1 MTGFEMAGRI
11 WSSYLTDNTTLNLY
25 VGVSSSLPG
34 NVIGGALPGVRAS
47 QSYASIRAALRSDIT
62 SLDDQTAVNNLWI
75 GNNFQARFDMYNLFG
90 FNIGDSAASQTI
102 NLTRAN
108 AKALGIN
115 LSDDATALDG
125 YILFGSL
132 AGSSVTWN
140 YDYTRSGS
148 PAANSLDFL
157 STAIHEIGHVLGFV
171 SGIDKP
177 GWLNSQVVT
186 LSDQLSYTANLD
198 QRITYATTLDL
209 FRYSNNTLYL
219 DQNDLSYGSRSGSK
233 YFSLDGRTAIAQFS
247 TGADTSLGGDGYQA
261 SHWKVQSSPIGVM
274 SPTLTT
280 GQRSSI
286 SATDLR
292 VLDAIGWNLSSG
304 GINTKIDLSALQSQS
319 KQALAG
325 RLNQTTS
332 WLDANV
338 TTAAQN
344 LAQNRDQD
352 VYTMVQNSQIYGLSR
367 TTPPGS
373 SPTYSLV
380 IQNLMH
386 EEALFETL
394 DELTILSPNVDA
406 PLSSDVNT
414 NALSN
419 YIQRQAVSNIHPSWA
434 VELSQS
440 ILKWQAEHG
449 MQNDQS
455 RSYGFT
461 NREDDAQPFQF
472 NAVQKPSNEY
482 PPLTHHQAHNPVLKE
497 VGSSNSAHETVSFEN
512 TVLFLGSSNQGLW
525 RDDRGDENWSQHY
538 ASNRFENSKMLLN
551 YFNFSV

>member
-1 MTGFEMAGRI
+1 MVNFNFSYAPGTSVQQMTGFEMAGRI

-219 DQNDLSYGSRSGSK
+219 DQ
-233 YFSLDGRTAIAQFS
+233 
-247 TGADTSLGGDGYQA
+247 
-261 SHWKVQSSPIGVM
+261 
-274 SPTLTT
+274 
-280 GQRSSI
+280 
-286 SATDLR
+286 
-292 VLDAIGWNLSSG
+292 
-304 GINTKIDLSALQSQS
+304 
-319 KQALAG
+319 
-325 RLNQTTS
+325 
-332 WLDANV
+332 
-338 TTAAQN
+338 
-344 LAQNRDQD
+344 
-352 VYTMVQNSQIYGLSR
+352 
-367 TTPPGS
+367 
-373 SPTYSLV
+373 
-380 IQNLMH
+380 
-386 EEALFETL
+386 
-394 DELTILSPNVDA
+394 
-406 PLSSDVNT
+406 
-414 NALSN
+414 
-419 YIQRQAVSNIHPSWA
+419 
-434 VELSQS
+434 
-440 ILKWQAEHG
+440 
-449 MQNDQS
+449 
-455 RSYGFT
+455 
-461 NREDDAQPFQF
+461 
-472 NAVQKPSNEY
+472 
-482 PPLTHHQAHNPVLKE
+482 
-497 VGSSNSAHETVSFEN
+497 
-512 TVLFLGSSNQGLW
+512 
-525 RDDRGDENWSQHY
+525 DRKS
-538 ASNRFENSKMLLN
+538 
-551 YFNFSV
+551 